1 MKKIKKILTAFLI
14 LAISMGIVACSGGNK
29 KVLKVANEEELK
41 KEEEKT
47 VKTFSKDFDTKSFIV
62 EYKGDVVNKITMKSV
77 LSFEKLKIKNEKD
90 ANAVI
95 AKQKQVFATLGDSAK
110 SEVKIENKNL
120 VMTIVVDVSKL
131 DVDKFNK
138 SGILGGTLDANNF
151 KSLKAFKKNLTQNGY
166 VEKK

>member
-131 DVDKFNK
+131 DVNKFNK

-151 KSLKAFKKNLTQNGY
+151 KSLKAFENNLIQNGY

>member
-1 MKKIKKILTAFLI
+1 MLLT
-14 LAISMGIVACSGGNK
+14 ISMGIVACSGGNK
-29 KVLKVANEEELK
+29 KVLKVANQEDTK
-41 KEEEKT
+41 KEIEENNKKT
-47 VKTFSKDFDTKSFIV
+47 AEKEKSVKTFSKDFDTKSFIV

-151 KSLKAFKKNLTQNGY
+151 KSLKAFEKNLTQNGY
-166 VEKK
+166 LEKK

>member
-1 MKKIKKILTAFLI
+1 MLLT
-14 LAISMGIVACSGGNK
+14 ISMGIVACSGGNK
-29 KVLKVANEEELK
+29 KVLKVANQEDTK
-41 KEEEKT
+41 KEIEENNKKT
-47 VKTFSKDFDTKSFIV
+47 AEKEKSVKTFSKDNNTKEFVV
-62 EYKGDVVNKITMKSV
+62 EYKNDEVKKITMKSV
-77 LSFEKLKIKNEKD
+77 ISFEKLKIKNEKD

-138 SGILGGTLDANNF
+138 SGILGGKLDANNF

>member
-1 MKKIKKILTAFLI
+1 
-14 LAISMGIVACSGGNK
+14 MGTREPCCF
-29 KVLKVANEEELK
+29 
-41 KEEEKT
+41 T
-47 VKTFSKDFDTKSFIV
+47 
-62 EYKGDVVNKITMKSV
+62 
-77 LSFEKLKIKNEKD
+77 IKNEKD

-151 KSLKAFKKNLTQNGY
+151 KSLKAFEKNLTQNGY
-166 VEKK
+166 LEKK

>member
-14 LAISMGIVACSGGNK
+14 LAISMGMVACSGGNK

-95 AKQKQVFATLGDSAK
+95 AKQKQVFANLGDSAK

-151 KSLKAFKKNLTQNGY
+151 KSLKAFEKNLTQNGY
-166 VEKK
+166 LEKK